1 MNSEDLLYTNTFT
14 RTQSLT
20 PEQLQRDADNFFPY
34 RTLKANSVNNV
45 RDDLE
50 RTVFTDNP
58 IVQRENKAYGWNR
71 GGLAN
76 QRPVLSDFARDI
88 GESSYFRYRTTYLN
102 IDSRMRDYGLYPR
115 PNNYSIF
122 LGRKF
127 DYIESIKLIDYFFPD
142 MEYPINLSNNV
153 IMWFTVPYEM
163 IDLSKKPPFD
173 PFVEDLN
180 IVNWYT
186 DFNQLIDNNLDCEES
201 ILKFRNNICKS
212 IFKIEIPPG
221 NYTTEDLAATIEGY
235 WRQTQFFNSEF
246 FEEYQSVDYKASPT
260 SPTLELAN
268 RPQLVNVRIDPATSQ
283 VDFMLRYEE
292 FQIDYLK
299 SYINK
304 NYIDFRIKSE
314 DPLVP
319 SEEYNI
325 LVNNELYPIIPTGFP
340 SIGGVINTFLD
351 YYEIFTK
358 KTSDEYDA
366 TSGLRQ
372 SYYDVVKDP
381 VTGVPIPNI
390 IRLYL
395 YTKSGLAVNCSS
407 TQVFRENDNCQR
419 LCEAYV
425 GREAPFFLIK
435 GTQSPLFQYISGVSN
450 SSKILNP
457 QKCDPCGGKSWCVV
471 LTKAEIDELNKWVC
485 NVDGSIRLLTNLLGF
500 LDTSNAL
507 AQVGPEN
514 YAFAIT
520 PNVIYK
526 ANNYIN
532 TIQTLAI
539 TNQQII
545 DYNQCEIN
553 RGKEPSLVSV
563 FYKSNLIDLEFKL
576 PICKGPNGVYNFYT
590 TNYMFLKLLNP
601 ALSNQTSGSQIV
613 QVKPTPAFAKG
624 TSDRYEFRNDEI
636 DGISIKDIFPAPA
649 KKGACFSRVPSLYK
663 DKIAGTKILSKDVD
677 NLFAKIKFSANAGA
691 CNPDNPFTN
700 EVIYF
705 EGNVVNLDNFVVQ
718 LVDYE
723 GKILQTNGEHCF
735 TLMVVEKIEVLKE
748 TNINSRS
755 GYVNNSGSVNVMRNN
770 FSM

>member
-1 MNSEDLLYTNTFT
+1 VVS
-14 RTQSLT
+14 
-20 PEQLQRDADNFFPY
+20 
-34 RTLKANSVNNV
+34 
-45 RDDLE
+45 
-50 RTVFTDNP
+50 
-58 IVQRENKAYGWNR
+58 
-71 GGLAN
+71 
-76 QRPVLSDFARDI
+76 
-88 GESSYFRYRTTYLN
+88 
-102 IDSRMRDYGLYPR
+102 
-115 PNNYSIF
+115 
-122 LGRKF
+122 
-127 DYIESIKLIDYFFPD
+127 
-142 MEYPINLSNNV
+142 
-153 IMWFTVPYEM
+153 
-163 IDLSKKPPFD
+163 
-173 PFVEDLN
+173 
-180 IVNWYT
+180 
-186 DFNQLIDNNLDCEES
+186 
-201 ILKFRNNICKS
+201 
-212 IFKIEIPPG
+212 
-221 NYTTEDLAATIEGY
+221 
-235 WRQTQFFNSEF
+235 
-246 FEEYQSVDYKASPT
+246 
-260 SPTLELAN
+260 
-268 RPQLVNVRIDPATSQ
+268 
-283 VDFMLRYEE
+283 
-292 FQIDYLK
+292 
-299 SYINK
+299 
-304 NYIDFRIKSE
+304 
-314 DPLVP
+314 
-319 SEEYNI
+319 
-325 LVNNELYPIIPTGFP
+325 
-340 SIGGVINTFLD
+340 TFLD

-366 TSGLRQ
+366 LSGSRQ

-553 RGKEPSLVSV
+553 RGKEPSRVSV

-601 ALSNQTSGSQIV
+601 VLSNQTSGSQIV
-613 QVKPTPAFAKG
+613 QVKPTTAFAKG
-624 TSDRYEFRNDEI
+624 TSDRYEFKNDEI
-636 DGISIKDIFPAPA
+636 DGITIKDIFPAPA

-718 LVDYE
+718 MVDYE

-755 GYVNNSGSVNVMRNN
+755 GFVNNSGSVNVMRNN